1 MIKYIKEQDILKAKT
16 QVIVSSVTTA
26 GAMAEGL
33 SAQVARAYP
42 DVEAEYKAALDQG
55 SLDIGK
61 VWAVQ
66 PQSASYIVVL
76 FPTSKEASRK
86 SDLDYIQKGLFSLQ
100 EVIKGHGWKSIAMP
114 KLGTA
119 VGGLE
124 WDDVKE
130 LIVNTFLCDMD
141 DIELQIY
148 E

>member
-1 MIKYIKEQDILKAKT
+1 MIKYIKEQDILKATT

-42 DVEAEYKAALDQG
+42 DVETEYKKALAQG
-55 SLDIGK
+55 NLDIGK
-61 VWAVQ
+61 VWAVK
-66 PQSASYIVVL
+66 PDGAAYIVIL

-86 SDLDYIQKGLFSLQ
+86 SDLDYIRQGLVSLR
-100 EVIKGHGWKSIAMP
+100 EVVKGHGFISLAMP

-130 LIVNTFLCDMD
+130 LIVNTFLCDLD
-141 DIELQIY
+141 DIELHIY

>member
-1 MIKYIKEQDILKAKT
+1 MIRYIKDQDILKART
-16 QVIVSSVTTA
+16 EVIVSSVTTA

-33 SAQVARAYP
+33 SAQVAKAYP
-42 DVEAEYKAALDQG
+42 DVEAEYKAALAQG

-66 PQSASYIVVL
+66 PKGTPYIVVL
-76 FPTSKEASRK
+76 FPTSKVASRK
-86 SDLDYIQKGLFSLQ
+86 SDLEYIRRGMEALK
-100 EVIKGHGWKSIAMP
+100 EVVKGHGWKSIAMP

-124 WDDVKE
+124 WEEVKE
-130 LIVNTFLCDMD
+130 VIVKSFLD
-141 DIELQIY
+141 ELQDVDLYIY

>member
-1 MIKYIKEQDILKAKT
+1 MIKYIKEQDILKAQT

-33 SAQVARAYP
+33 SAQVAKAYP
-42 DVEAEYKAALDQG
+42 DVEAEYKAALAQG

-66 PQSASYIVVL
+66 PQGAPYVVVL
-76 FPTSKEASRK
+76 FPTSKEASRR
-86 SDLDYIQKGLFSLQ
+86 SDLEYIRQGLVSLK
-100 EVIKGHGWKSIAMP
+100 EVITGHDFKSVAMP

-124 WDDVKE
+124 WDHVKE
-130 LIVNTFLCDMD
+130 LIVDTFLDEID
-141 DIELQIY
+141 NIELQIY

>member
-1 MIKYIKEQDILKAKT
+1 MIRYIKDQDILKART
-16 QVIVSSVTTA
+16 EVIVSSVTTA

-33 SAQVARAYP
+33 SAQVAKAYP
-42 DVEAEYKAALDQG
+42 DVEAEYKAALAQG

-66 PQSASYIVVL
+66 PKGAPYIVVL
-76 FPTSKEASRK
+76 FPTSKVASRK
-86 SDLDYIQKGLFSLQ
+86 SDLEYIRRGMEALK
-100 EVIKGHGWKSIAMP
+100 EVVKGHGWKSIAMP

-124 WDDVKE
+124 WEEVKDE
-130 LIVNTFLCDMD
+130 IVKFFLD
-141 DIELQIY
+141 ELQDVDLYIY

>member
-1 MIKYIKEQDILKAKT
+1 MIRYIKEQDILKANT
-16 QVIVSSVTTA
+16 EVIVSSVTTA

-33 SAQVARAYP
+33 SAQVAKAYP
-42 DVEAEYKAALDQG
+42 DVEAEYKAALAQG

-66 PQSASYIVVL
+66 PQGAPYIVVL
-76 FPTSKEASRK
+76 FPTSTEASRK
-86 SDLDYIQKGLFSLQ
+86 SDLDYIRRGLVTLK
-100 EVIKGHGWKSIAMP
+100 EVVKAHGWKSLAMP

-124 WDDVKE
+124 WDEVKK
-130 LIVNTFLCDMD
+130 LIVNTFID
-141 DIELQIY
+141 DLSDVELQIY